1 MASRSDVKAGRAYV
15 ELFVKDNM
23 LTRGLNSAGAKLK
36 SWGQGIAQA
45 GRTGVMASAAML
57 APVAAAVKVFANFDD
72 KVRAVRA
79 VTGASAADFAMLT
92 DTAKELGRTTSFTA
106 GNVAD
111 LMTELGRAG
120 FSATQINGMTESVL
134 SLSRATGTEAA
145 QAAGIMAASLRQ
157 FNMGASDAA
166 RVSDALTVAANK
178 SFNTVEQLGE
188 ALSYVGPTAASFGM
202 SIEDTLAILGALGNV
217 GIQGSNAGTAVRRL
231 LTLTGAEAQKLN
243 KIFGVTFTDAAGN
256 ARPLVDVMEEI
267 GAATAGLGS
276 AEKSSKFNEAFGLLG
291 ITGAQSLAGNI
302 GSVRELRKE
311 LAAAAG
317 TAKKTADEMDAGI
330 GGGFRKLGSAIEGV
344 AIAIGEALAPDVAK
358 TADMFTSLSGTLT
371 TFIAKN
377 ARLVQGVKT
386 AVVALG
392 VVSGVAVVTGT
403 ALSGIGF
410 ALSGAATIMAT
421 IGTAI
426 GFALSPLGLLTIAL
440 GAGVTAWAMYTDSG
454 RKAVA
459 AFQTGFSGILETAKT
474 TIGGIGDALMAGD
487 LETAGEIAL
496 LGLKIAA
503 RQGLEA
509 LGDVFG
515 GYAGQIVN
523 AIGNLFIDGNVQ
535 GAWDAAFQA
544 LDAAALS
551 VTDSIIDYFVDL
563 GTEITGTM
571 ADIIKAV
578 TPMLQQM
585 IDYGGEAWDA
595 LSPNAQAAIRGLAL
609 GGLDPFGNAGA
620 PISGAGAAGS
630 ANMSLDLMNQGL
642 EEVQN
647 GIEQA
652 AQDFK
657 DTAEE
662 ERKQKR
668 AGLDNLLDPEA
679 EAKRQ
684 ADRAADQARMDA
696 LRQLVKDRADAAAM
710 AMQDKAAADAAAG
723 GIGGA
728 GGAGAGAG
736 GIVSGVAGSF
746 SAAALGLL
754 GQSGGPQER
763 AAKAAEKAVVQNDE
777 LIQLDEMMLAELKKT
792 GLAAFQ

>member
-1 MASRSDVKAGRAYV
+1 VASRSDVKAGRAYV

-120 FSATQINGMTESVL
+120 FNATQINGMTESVL

-454 RKAVA
+454 QKAVA
-459 AFQTGFSGILETAKT
+459 ALQTGFSGILETAKT

-515 GYAGQIVN
+515 GYAGRIVN
-523 AIGNLFIDGNVQ
+523 AIGNLFIDGDVQ
-535 GAWDAAFQA
+535 GAWDAALQA
-544 LDAAALS
+544 LDASALA

-563 GTEITGTM
+563 GVEIAGTM
-571 ADIIKAV
+571 SDILKAATPFLRQMADAAGG
-578 TPMLQQM
+578 MLDNLPLQSLLR
-585 IDYGGEAWDA
+585 GG
-595 LSPNAQAAIRGLAL
+595 LL
-609 GGLDPFGNAGA
+609 GSLDPFGGA
-620 PISGAGAAGS
+620 ATPLSGAQVAGGANLG
-630 ANMSLDLMNQGL
+630 LDLMNQGL
-642 EEVQN
+642 DQVVGDIQ
-647 GIEQA
+647 QA
-652 AQDFK
+652 ADAFKEAGAQD
-657 DTAEE
+657 
-662 ERKQKR
+662 RQQRR
-668 AGLDNLLDPEA
+668 AGLDALISPEA
-679 EAKRQ
+679 DAKRQ
-684 ADRAADQARMDA
+684 ADRIAEQARMDA

-710 AMQDKAAADAAAG
+710 AMQDKAAADAATG
-723 GIGGA
+723 GGGGA
-728 GGAGAGAG
+728 GGGGAGR
-736 GIVSGVAGSF
+736 IVSGVAGSF

>member
-1 MASRSDVKAGRAYV
+1 VASRSDVKAGRAYV

-120 FSATQINGMTESVL
+120 FNATQINGMTESVL

-454 RKAVA
+454 QKAVA

-515 GYAGQIVN
+515 GYAGRIVN
-523 AIGNLFIDGNVQ
+523 AIGNLFIDGDVQ
-535 GAWDAAFQA
+535 GAWDAALQA
-544 LDAAALS
+544 LDASALA

-563 GTEITGTM
+563 GVEIAGTM
-571 ADIIKAV
+571 SDILKAATPFLRQMADAAGG
-578 TPMLQQM
+578 MLDNLPLQSLLR
-585 IDYGGEAWDA
+585 GG
-595 LSPNAQAAIRGLAL
+595 LL
-609 GGLDPFGNAGA
+609 GSLDPFGGA
-620 PISGAGAAGS
+620 ATPLSGAQVAGGANLG
-630 ANMSLDLMNQGL
+630 LDLMNQGL
-642 EEVQN
+642 DQVVGDIQ
-647 GIEQA
+647 QA
-652 AQDFK
+652 ADAFKEAGAQD
-657 DTAEE
+657 
-662 ERKQKR
+662 RQQRR
-668 AGLDNLLDPEA
+668 AGLDALISPEA
-679 EAKRQ
+679 DAKRQ
-684 ADRAADQARMDA
+684 ADRIAEQARMDA

-710 AMQDKAAADAAAG
+710 AMQDKAAADAATG
-723 GIGGA
+723 GGGGA
-728 GGAGAGAG
+728 GGGGAG

>member
-120 FSATQINGMTESVL
+120 FNATQINGMTESVL

-454 RKAVA
+454 QKAVA

-515 GYAGQIVN
+515 GYAGRIVN
-523 AIGNLFIDGNVQ
+523 AIGNLFIDGDVQ
-535 GAWDAAFQA
+535 GAWDAALQA
-544 LDAAALS
+544 LDASALA

-563 GTEITGTM
+563 GVEIAGTM
-571 ADIIKAV
+571 SDILKAATPFLRQMADAAGG
-578 TPMLQQM
+578 MLDNLPLQSLLR
-585 IDYGGEAWDA
+585 GG
-595 LSPNAQAAIRGLAL
+595 LL
-609 GGLDPFGNAGA
+609 GSLDPFGGA
-620 PISGAGAAGS
+620 ATPLSGAQVAGGANLG
-630 ANMSLDLMNQGL
+630 LDLMNQGL
-642 EEVQN
+642 DQVVGDIQ
-647 GIEQA
+647 QA
-652 AQDFK
+652 ADAFKEAGAQD
-657 DTAEE
+657 
-662 ERKQKR
+662 RQQRR
-668 AGLDNLLDPEA
+668 AGLDALISPEA
-679 EAKRQ
+679 DAKRQ
-684 ADRAADQARMDA
+684 ADRIAEQARMDA

-710 AMQDKAAADAAAG
+710 AMQDKAAADAATG
-723 GIGGA
+723 GGGGA
-728 GGAGAGAG
+728 GGGGAG